1 MIRAFRDI
9 NASTL
14 PESLPLFPLSGAILL
29 PHGHLPLNIFE
40 PRYLNMTEDAL
51 SNGRLIGM
59 IQPEKSHNEIVED
72 DEALYPIGC
81 CGQIISFE
89 ETGSGNLFI
98 ALRGLCRFRLNHELD
113 RKKGYRR
120 STVDYTPYFNDF
132 KEDTGK
138 INDRPRLLNAVQ
150 KFFVMKNI
158 DVDWEAIKTAADETL
173 ITSLAMICP
182 FEAREKQALLEAK
195 NMTERSNLLT
205 SLVEMAMHSNNYQT
219 GASSH

>member
-1 MIRAFRDI
+1 MIKAFGDI

-14 PESLPLFPLSGAILL
+14 PESLPLFPLSGALLL

-40 PRYLNMTEDAL
+40 PRYLSMTEDAL

-59 IQPEKSHNEIVED
+59 IQPEKSHTGPEQD
-72 DEALYPIGC
+72 LEALYPVGC

-98 ALRGLCRFRLNHELD
+98 ALRGLCRFRLDRELD
-113 RKKGYRR
+113 NKKGYRR
-120 STVDYTPYFNDF
+120 STVDFAPYINDLH
-132 KEDTGK
+132 EDTGQ
-138 INDRPRLLNAVQ
+138 INDRARLLNAVQ
-150 KFFVMKNI
+150 KLFVLKNI
-158 DVDWEAIKTAADETL
+158 EVDWEAIKTAADETL
-173 ITSLAMICP
+173 VTSLAMICP
-182 FEAREKQALLEAK
+182 FEASEKQALLEVK

-219 GASSH
+219 GAFQH